1 MRVLLIEDD
10 ECIAK
15 SLETVLAKE
24 NYAVDVAV
32 DGELGWQ
39 FIESFTYDLILLD
52 VVLPKRDGISLCRQI
67 RAYDHHTPV
76 LLLTA
81 CNSSSERIIGL
92 DAGADDYVVK
102 PFELQELLARMRV
115 LLRRSSSPVVPLL
128 EWNQLRLDPT
138 SFQVTYSERLLHLTP
153 KEYRL
158 LELFLRNPRHVL
170 TRNVILEH
178 LWGLEG
184 TPGEDTITAHIK
196 GLRQKLKQAGAPANF
211 IETVYGMGYRLRD
224 SSQAAQNGSPDGSQ
238 DSSPEPISPLNE
250 STSSDLLALL
260 PDTAPATVTASL
272 KLPSDDD
279 RQQIQTALQEIWSKY
294 APKNYEYIQTLKQ
307 ALTKLQHQVLL
318 DQLGADQGE
327 PDQTSIDWEQSYI
340 ATHKLAGALGLF
352 GRPQGSELALKL
364 EPFFK
369 KKQLPTSIELAEI
382 SAQIEQ
388 LSTIVSY
395 PPASSPD
402 GSALNTGFGTV
413 VDTVLNTVPV
423 SLSALILID
432 NDPIWAAQ
440 LRQLIAVTLDD
451 KQNHIEAVVEI
462 TSGQQLE
469 LYLESYLESY
479 ISDDR
484 DVYETLEGDI
494 LEPAQFAQPHFNI
507 TVLNLQFTD
516 LSDPH
521 LDLIK
526 TITHQIP
533 PVPLLACTNQ
543 ISLDL
548 RVKLAQAGVYALLP
562 QVADQV
568 LDLVARLHPATPSR
582 ILMVDHDA
590 QTLDRLQSILEPWKL
605 QLHRLELDQ
614 PNSDQVSS
622 DQVKPDRAQQ
632 PPHFW
637 ETLQACDPS
646 LLILAAEMPTYSGID
661 LCHTLRNTL
670 TWHRLPVLL
679 LTDHLEAAILQAAL
693 NAGAN
698 ALLAKSAPQT
708 EIAYRVLVELQCSW
722 LL

>member
-67 RAYDHHTPV
+67 RECDYHTPV

-178 LWGLEG
+178 LWGLEE

-196 GLRQKLKQAGAPANF
+196 GLRQKLKRAGAPANF
-211 IETVYGMGYRLRD
+211 IETVYGMGYRLHD
-224 SSQAAQNGSPDGSQ
+224 SLQNAAQNGSQDGSQ
-238 DSSPEPISPLNE
+238 DGSQNATTSPHESASP
-250 STSSDLLALL
+250 DLLTLL
-260 PDTAPATVTASL
+260 PDAAPPTVTASL
-272 KLPSDDD
+272 KSPSDDD
-279 RQQIQTALQEIWSKY
+279 RQQIQIALQEIWSKY

-307 ALTKLQHQVLL
+307 ALTKLQYQVLL
-318 DQLGADQGE
+318 NQSL
-327 PDQTSIDWEQSYI
+327 PDQTSVDWEQSYV

-352 GRPQGSELALKL
+352 GRPQGSDLALKL

-369 KKQLPTSIELAEI
+369 KKQLPTAAELAEI

-388 LSTIVSY
+388 LSTIVGYHPTSTVGNV
-395 PPASSPD
+395 
-402 GSALNTGFGTV
+402 GSA
-413 VDTVLNTVPV
+413 LNTVPV

-432 NDPIWAAQ
+432 NDAIWAVQ
-440 LRQLIAVTLDD
+440 LRQLIAAMLDD
-451 KQNHIEAVVEI
+451 RQEHIGAVVEI
-462 TSGQQLE
+462 TSSQQLE
-469 LYLESYLESY
+469 LYLESYISNYRNACKTLECNTLES
-479 ISDDR
+479 
-484 DVYETLEGDI
+484 
-494 LEPAQFAQPHFNI
+494 AQSARPHFNI
-507 TVLNLQFTD
+507 TVLNLQFGD
-516 LSDPH
+516 LSSPH
-521 LDLIK
+521 FDLIK
-526 TITHQIP
+526 TVADQIP
-533 PVPLLACTNQ
+533 PVPLLACTDQ

-548 RVKLAQAGVYALLP
+548 RVKLAQAGIYAVLP
-562 QVADQV
+562 KVTDPV
-568 LDLVARLHPATPSR
+568 LDLVARLHPAAPSR

-590 QTLDRLQSILEPWKL
+590 QVLDRLQSILEPWEL
-605 QLHRLELDQ
+605 QLHRLELNQ
-614 PNSDQVSS
+614 ANLNQVNSEQVNLE
-622 DQVKPDRAQQ
+622 QVKLDLIKLDQAQQ
-632 PPHFW
+632 PSHFW

-661 LCHTLRNTL
+661 LCHALRNTL

-679 LTDHLEAAILQAAL
+679 LSDHLDAAILQAAL

-708 EIAYRVLVELQCSW
+708 EIAYRILVELQSSW